1 MSAYGKVS
9 YNETDT
15 VSNETVL
22 ETIQNT
28 SAIENQVNKFDT
40 SYAVEKLQELY
51 NEYDKIVL
59 DESKIKSYTTVQTNA
74 VSKSISFRSVL
85 VLSTTVIVTLLLA
98 FLCIYNIFVI
108 NNINSSITY
117 LQEEVTSYEYE
128 YTQAVDTYNK
138 LTSMEGIQQ
147 ELAQNGY
154 KDMASSNIVAVSVP
168 EKTEVIELQGET
180 NWFDQV
186 CNFLGQIFG

>member
-1 MSAYGKVS
+1 M
-9 YNETDT
+9 
-15 VSNETVL
+15 
-22 ETIQNT
+22 
-28 SAIENQVNKFDT
+28 
-40 SYAVEKLQELY
+40 
-51 NEYDKIVL
+51 
-59 DESKIKSYTTVQTNA
+59 
-74 VSKSISFRSVL
+74 
-85 VLSTTVIVTLLLA
+85 
-98 FLCIYNIFVI
+98 
-108 NNINSSITY
+108 
-117 LQEEVTSYEYE
+117 QEEVTSYEYE